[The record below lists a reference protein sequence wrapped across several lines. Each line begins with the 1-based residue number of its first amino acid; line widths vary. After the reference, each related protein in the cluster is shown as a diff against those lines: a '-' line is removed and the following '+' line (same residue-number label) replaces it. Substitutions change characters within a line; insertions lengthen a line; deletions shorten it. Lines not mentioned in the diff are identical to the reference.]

1 MDFNKN
7 LCIFVRC
14 TNLKSVFMPVLIKT
28 VNTKKD
34 LKSFVRFA
42 NNLYKGNKYYVPS
55 MPFDDLNTLDKDKN
69 GAFEFCEA
77 EYYLAYKNDVLV
89 GRVAAIINHK
99 ANQAWNVNQVRFGW
113 FDFIDDLEVSAA
125 LLDAV
130 VAFGKSHGMTQIV
143 GPLGFTDFDPE
154 GMLVEGFDRV
164 STMALIYNHP
174 YYPEHMVKHGYYKE
188 TGWLEYRITVPD
200 HVPERH
206 QHLCDMVI
214 ERYNLN
220 LRKLSRRQIKKE
232 DYGRKLFKLI
242 NETYCVL
249 YGYSLLSERQIDQ
262 YVDMYLSLIDA
273 RMLTFIED
281 EHGEL
286 IAAGITIPSL
296 SEALQKCRGEIFP
309 FGWWYLLKA
318 MFLKKPD
325 TLDML
330 LIGVRPDYQ
339 NKGVPTLLFSDLIKT
354 LHKMGFKYAETN
366 ANLETNHSV
375 QALWDPFEKEQHK
388 KRWVFGRDI

>member
-1 MDFNKN
+1 MA
-7 LCIFVRC
+7 IQ
-14 TNLKSVFMPVLIKT
+14 IKT
-28 VNTKKD
+28 VNTRKE
-34 LKSFVRFA
+34 LKTFVRFA
-42 NNLYKGNKYYVPS
+42 NNLYKGNKYYVPC
-55 MPFDDLNTLDKDKN
+55 MPFDDMNTLDSTKN
-69 GAFEFCEA
+69 GAFEFCKS
-77 EYYLAYKNDVLV
+77 EYYLAYKNGVLV
-89 GRVAAIINHK
+89 GRVAAIINYK
-99 ANQAWNVNQVRFGW
+99 ANESWKVNQVRFGW
-113 FDFIDDLEVSAA
+113 FDFIDDLEVSSA

-130 VAFGKSHGMTQIV
+130 VAFGKANGMTQIV

-174 YYPEHMVKHGYYKE
+174 YYPEHMKKHGFYKE
-188 TGWLEYRITVPD
+188 TGWVEYRITLPD
-200 HVPERH
+200 QVPERH
-206 QHLCDMVI
+206 EALSKIVL
-214 ERYNLN
+214 ERYDLN
-220 LRKLSRRQIKKE
+220 LRKLTRRQIKKE
-232 DYGRKLFKLI
+232 NYGRKLFKLI

-249 YGYSLLSERQIDQ
+249 YGYSLLSDRQIDQ
-262 YVDMYLSLIDA
+262 YVDLYLSLVDA

-281 EHGEL
+281 SNGDL

-309 FGWWYLLKA
+309 FGWWHLLKA
-318 MFLKKPD
+318 MFLKKPE

-339 NKGVPTLLFSDLIKT
+339 KRGVPTLLFADLLKT
-354 LHKMGFKYAETN
+354 CKKLGFKYAETN

-388 KRWVFGRDI
+388 KRWVFGKEIE

>member
-1 MDFNKN
+1 
-7 LCIFVRC
+7 
-14 TNLKSVFMPVLIKT
+14 MPILIKT
-28 VNTKKD
+28 VTTRKE
-34 LKSFVRFA
+34 LKTFVRFA
-42 NNLYKGNKYYVPS
+42 NNLYKGNPYYVPS
-55 MPFDDLNTLDKDKN
+55 MPFDDLNTLDKNRN

-77 EYYLAYKNDVLV
+77 EYFLAYRNGVPV
-89 GRVAAIINHK
+89 GRVAAIVNHR
-99 ANQAWNVNQVRFGW
+99 ANEAWNVKQVRFGW
-113 FDFIDDLEVSAA
+113 FDFIDDIEVSSALLEVVT
-125 LLDAV
+125 L
-130 VAFGKSHGMTQIV
+130 FGKERGMNQIV

-174 YYPEHMVKHGYYKE
+174 YYPEHMKKLGYYKE
-188 TGWLEYRITVPD
+188 TGWLEYRITIPD

-206 QHLCDMVI
+206 QHLCDMIV
-214 ERYNLN
+214 ERYGLKV
-220 LRKLSRRQIKKE
+220 RKLSRRQIKKE
-232 DYGRKLFKLI
+232 NYGRKLFKLI

-249 YGYSLLSERQIDQ
+249 YGYSLLSEKQIDQ
-262 YVDMYLSLIDA
+262 YVDMYLSLVDA

-281 EHGEL
+281 ENSDL
-286 IAAGITIPSL
+286 IAAGISIPSL
-296 SEALQKCRGEIFP
+296 AEALQKCNGEIFP

-325 TLDML
+325 TLDLL

-339 NKGVPTLLFSDLIKT
+339 NKGVPTLLFSDLIRT
-354 LHKMGFKYAETN
+354 YNKMGFKYAETN

-388 KRWVFGRDI
+388 KRWVFGKDI